1 MPPHRGGNI
10 YQKYSSYS
18 YFLGEI
24 HEINTCTKISLS
36 KTRKSMP
43 RKLVPLKFFLL
54 YGCIYVALD
63 LLYTISELY

>member
-1 MPPHRGGNI
+1 
-10 YQKYSSYS
+10 
-18 YFLGEI
+18 
-24 HEINTCTKISLS
+24 
-36 KTRKSMP
+36 MP